1 MHPQFFDLRD
11 NLPVADSPNSLKKIL
26 NTGSFLK
33 TKATAVKKLKRNYFY
48 KLDNKAYLRFWNF
61 IKEQKL

>member
-33 TKATAVKKLKRNYFY
+33 TKVTAVKKLKRSYFY
-48 KLDNKAYLRFWNF
+48 KLDNKAHLRFWNF